1 MIALNVRQHSVGGSP
16 KINAMSKASHTLHP
30 TS

>member
-1 MIALNVRQHSVGGSP
+1 MTALNVRQHFADGSP
-16 KINAMSKASHTLHP
+16 KINAMSRLSHTLHP